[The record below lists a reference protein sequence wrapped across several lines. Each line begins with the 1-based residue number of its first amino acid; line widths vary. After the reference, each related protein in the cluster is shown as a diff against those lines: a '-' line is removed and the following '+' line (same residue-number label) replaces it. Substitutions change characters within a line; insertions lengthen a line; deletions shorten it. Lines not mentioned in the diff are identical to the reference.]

1 QHLTAAGVSLRRHKN
16 DKRRCRSRKSS
27 QKSQPRKVGAK
38 MERLEKLK
46 LILGIEGTEQDDL
59 LEYLLEST
67 EQKILNYCNIK
78 ELPAE
83 LEDILIEMAARFY
96 NSLDG
101 VAASMKVGDTSV
113 NYSTAKDE
121 QNIIHDYKAQLYR
134 F

>member
-1 QHLTAAGVSLRRHKN
+1 
-16 DKRRCRSRKSS
+16 
-27 QKSQPRKVGAK
+27 

-59 LEYLLEST
+59 LGYLLEST

-96 NSLDG
+96 NSPDG

-121 QNIIHDYKAQLYR
+121 QNIIHDYKAQLHR
-134 F
+134 FRRLSWA